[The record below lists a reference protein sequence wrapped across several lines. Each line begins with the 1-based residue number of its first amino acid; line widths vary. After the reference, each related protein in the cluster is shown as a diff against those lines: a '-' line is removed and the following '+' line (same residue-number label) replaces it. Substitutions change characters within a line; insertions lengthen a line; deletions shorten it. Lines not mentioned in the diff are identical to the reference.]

1 MDALSEI
8 KRHLGNL
15 FDCHLWITRQETAT
29 SNSSSHDNITVH
41 RHQAATLEQAGT
53 PWEWWTLCL
62 DQALEHFDTK
72 DYRDK
77 SLVYICGPQGLTDKL
92 VEVYKERGLLT
103 SDGHVQVEKW
113 W

>member
-8 KRHLGNL
+8 RSHFGNV
-15 FDCHLWITRQETAT
+15 FDCHLWITRQETAA
-29 SNSSSHDNITVH
+29 SDSASHDKITIH
-41 RHQAATLEQAGT
+41 RHQAATPEQAGN
-53 PWEWWTLCL
+53 PWEWWASFS

-72 DYRDK
+72 DNRDK
-77 SLVYICGPQGLTDKL
+77 SLVYICGPQGLTDRL
-92 VEVYKERGLLT
+92 VEVYKERGLQT

>member
-8 KRHLGNL
+8 KNHLGNL
-15 FDCHLWITRQETAT
+15 FDCHLWITRQETAA
-29 SNSSSHDNITVH
+29 SNSASHEITMH
-41 RHQAATLEQAGT
+41 EHQAATTEQVGT
-53 PWEWWTLCL
+53 PWEWWTSFSNHT
-62 DQALEHFDTK
+62 LEHFDTK
-72 DYRDK
+72 GNRDK
-77 SLVYICGPQGLTDKL
+77 SLVYICGPQGLTDRL